1 MHYDP
6 DGCYDLEEYI
16 AVVNIGNKFQ
26 EYSNF
31 IGYLMMMVGA
41 FGIIGNSLSIIV
53 LIRKKKLCFNYLLV
67 ALNCF
72 DTLHIV
78 FAILDVIRNNHEEAY
93 PDIFLIT
100 FPYFHYPLYRCLHY
114 FKLRKYQLS
123 IRFSLCV
130 SCYLIVAITCE
141 RYIAVSKPT
150 AR

>member
-1 MHYDP
+1 MVFVAVTYGP
-6 DGCYDLEEYI
+6 DGCYDMEEYI

-26 EYSNF
+26 EYSNI

-93 PDIFLIT
+93 PDIFLKT
-100 FPYFHYPLYRCLHY
+100 FPYFNYPLYR
-114 FKLRKYQLS
+114 
-123 IRFSLCV
+123 
-130 SCYLIVAITCE
+130 
-141 RYIAVSKPT
+141 YIH
-150 AR
+150 